1 MLVKKI
7 TYTDYDG
14 NERTETFY
22 FNLSRSEITELQLTY
37 PGGYAQY
44 IERTIDSK
52 DRPKL
57 MEMFKDIIARSYG
70 EKSEDGR
77 RLIKSKDLS
86 VSFMQTEAYDEL
98 FMELITDPNA
108 SIGFIKGVIPDL
120 GDNANKDQIIKEAVE
135 RTGVKL
141 DEISESSKS
150 SE

>member
-1 MLVKKI
+1 MLTKKI

-44 IERTIDSK
+44 IERSVDSK

-57 MEMFKDIIARSYG
+57 MEMFKDVIMRSYG

-77 RLIKSKDLS
+77 RLIKSSELS
-86 VSFMQTEAYDEL
+86 TSFMQTEAYDEL

-108 SIGFIKGVIPDL
+108 AVGFIKGVLPDL
-120 GDNANKDQIIKEAVE
+120 GDNVNKDQIVKEAME
-135 RTGVKL
+135 KTGMKL
-141 DEISESSKS
+141 EEGSESSKS
-150 SE
+150 AE